1 MSLTEHRSS
10 PSTVQFIYSLQPR
23 ASTSLPNVPSII
35 DFITSLVQ
43 STLILLFA
51 QLSTNH
57 FRNNRIISPIL
68 RYLRY
73 LLPYNDIRILK
84 VSFNHWKITPMGIIG
99 IICLAIFLFFNK
111 RTPIGK
117 HGLDFLTLEESFLI
131 IRGLGVQ
138 TTTRM
143 RFPLASHSRFIPA
156 SQIDDVFLYEGIKGM
171 QVRYYLAIVVRGEEK
186 VEVVFPVICL
196 SSELISRNFFHVE
209 KYWSM
214 YGVVQ
219 KRCCLKLIPRSRLMD
234 MTSRMAV
241 LLLICTRDLQ
251 ILERC

>member
-84 VSFNHWKITPMGIIG
+84 VSFNHWEITPMGIIG

-171 QVRYYLAIVVRGEEK
+171 
-186 VEVVFPVICL
+186 
-196 SSELISRNFFHVE
+196 
-209 KYWSM
+209 
-214 YGVVQ
+214 
-219 KRCCLKLIPRSRLMD
+219 
-234 MTSRMAV
+234 
-241 LLLICTRDLQ
+241 
-251 ILERC
+251 